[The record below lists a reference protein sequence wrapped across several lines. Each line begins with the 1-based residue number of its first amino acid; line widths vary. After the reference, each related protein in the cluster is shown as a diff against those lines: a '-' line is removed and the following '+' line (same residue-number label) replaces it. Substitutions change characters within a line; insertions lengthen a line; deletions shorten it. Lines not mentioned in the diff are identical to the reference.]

1 MPGPLIG
8 LAIRGAGIALRG
20 AGKALKRQ
28 KDFQKKMK
36 KKHPAL
42 KTKNIA
48 AMQGAGTAASA
59 VVAKGLTS
67 KSNGAQ
73 GLEKRK
79 KNRTGGR

>member
-1 MPGPLIG
+1 MLG

-28 KDFQKKMK
+28 KDFQKRMK
-36 KKHPAL
+36 KKHPIL
-42 KTKNIA
+42 KSKNIA

-67 KSNGAQ
+67 KSNGARKA
-73 GLEKRK
+73 LEKRK